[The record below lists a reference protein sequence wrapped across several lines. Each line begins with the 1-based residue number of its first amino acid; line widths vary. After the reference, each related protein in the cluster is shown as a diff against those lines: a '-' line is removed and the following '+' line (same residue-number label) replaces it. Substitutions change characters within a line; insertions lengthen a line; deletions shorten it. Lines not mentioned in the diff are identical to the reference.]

1 MKEKVSIIIVTYN
14 NISLTHQCLDSIEK
28 YSNYKNLEV
37 IIIDNA
43 STDLTKNFLFKAKKA
58 KKYFIKKIIFN
69 KLNLGFSKANNQGL
83 KIATGK
89 YIILLNN
96 DCIVTP
102 NWIKKL
108 VNHIKSNEQIG
119 IVGPVTN
126 NIGNEAKIDLNY
138 KNIKE
143 MISASKKYCDKN
155 SGKYF
160 EIKMLAFFCVMFS
173 RKIFKT
179 IGFLDE
185 KFGLGFFEDDDYCE
199 RIKKINKKII
209 CAKDV
214 FIHHHLSA
222 SFNKMHIEKRHKL
235 FEKNKNIFEK
245 KWRKKWEPHSY
256 NFEKGDNFDFFYQIF
271 YFIFKW
277 INYLNKK
284 YLPKYYADFNYFYSL
299 KILSRLMPH
308 KFKDKYLA
316 TFKIKEFREKNIINN
331 IVNYTKIRKKNGK
344 AAILYLSIIDF
355 NFRFQRPQH
364 FCLQL
369 ANKGHKIFYVG
380 SNFYNNKKS
389 FTLYKTKFNNLYECK
404 FPCLLPIPNIYKNY
418 LNNLQIDL
426 IIKAINELFSK
437 TNSKKIIII
446 IALPFWVD
454 LIDPLKNLLKKN
466 YQLKFI
472 YDCMDYHAGF
482 KIPNNLLSKK
492 ENLLIKKSDHVL
504 VSSENLRKK
513 ISKITEP
520 LLVRNGVDLNNFY
533 KKKKNYSNR
542 FNIQINI
549 GYIGAISTW
558 FDLNLLRY
566 LAQEKPNWNF
576 LLIGSH
582 WDIGI
587 SSLRK
592 FNNIKFFGEIPYEEL
607 HKYFFSFNACII
619 PFKINK
625 LIINT
630 NPVKIYEYL
639 ATGKPCV
646 ATNIPELKLL
656 DKDLV
661 YISTSKKSFL
671 KNLEKAINHED
682 DKYLVK
688 KRVNFAKQ
696 NTWEQRVNSF
706 YHIIN

>member
-1 MKEKVSIIIVTYN
+1 MKEKVSIIIVTHN
-14 NISLTHQCLDSIEK
+14 NISLTHQCLISIEK

-43 STDLTKNFLFKAKKA
+43 STDFTQKFLFKAGKT

-83 KIATGK
+83 KIATGE

-96 DCIVTP
+96 DCFVTP
-102 NWIKKL
+102 NWIEKL

-143 MISASKKYCDKN
+143 MVSASKKYCDEN

-173 RKIFKT
+173 RKIFET
-179 IGFLDE
+179 VGFLDE

-222 SFNKMHIEKRHKL
+222 SFNKMHIKKREKL
-235 FEKNKNIFEK
+235 FERNKNIFEK
-245 KWRKKWEPHSY
+245 KWKKKWVPHNY
-256 NFEKGDNFDFFYQIF
+256 NFKEENNYKFYENL
-271 YFIFKW
+271 YLMLRK

-284 YLPKYYADFNYFYSL
+284 YLPKPFADFNYFYSL
-299 KILSRLMPH
+299 KILSIVMPH

-316 TFKIKEFREKNIINN
+316 AYILQKLREKNIINN
-331 IVNYTKIRKKNGK
+331 RITNYEKIKTKNSKTS
-344 AAILYLSIIDF
+344 ILYLSIIDF

-364 FCLQL
+364 FCCQL

-380 SNFYNNKKS
+380 PNFYEDKKS

-404 FPCLLPIPNIYKNY
+404 LPCTLPIPNVYENY
-418 LNNLQIDL
+418 LNRLQIDIMIESL
-426 IIKAINELFSK
+426 NDLFSK
-437 TNSKKIIII
+437 INSKKIIII
-446 IALPFWVD
+446 ISFPFWVD
-454 LIDPLKNLLKKN
+454 LINPLKNLLKKN

-472 YDCMDYHAGF
+472 YDCMDLHSGF
-482 KIPNNLLSKK
+482 RIPNNLLIKK
-492 ENLLIKKSDHVL
+492 ERLLIKKSDHVL
-504 VSSENLRKK
+504 TSSENLRKR
-513 ISKITEP
+513 ISKITKP
-520 LLVRNGVDLNNFY
+520 LLVRNGVDLSNFI
-533 KKKKNYSNR
+533 KKKNSLSM
-542 FNIQINI
+542 FNKQINI

-558 FDLNLLRY
+558 FDLDLLRY

-576 LLIGSH
+576 LLIGAH
-582 WDIGI
+582 WDIDI

-592 FNNIKFFGEIPYEEL
+592 FSNIKFFGEIPYEEL
-607 HKYFFSFNACII
+607 HKYFSSFNVCII
-619 PFKINK
+619 PFKINN
-625 LIINT
+625 LIKNT

-646 ATNIPELKLL
+646 ATNIPELKFI

-682 DKYLVK
+682 DKYLVT